1 MRNLSYFR
9 AVPYHRILDLIWFV
23 LMAMTLLSALI
34 AESAEPSLLVTAIVA
49 LTIGIKGR
57 LVVDRFMELR
67 NANPRIRFA
76 MNLYFYLLPLAILIV
91 WLFPEFLADMTRL
104 KK

>member
-1 MRNLSYFR
+1 
-9 AVPYHRILDLIWFV
+9 
-23 LMAMTLLSALI
+23 MTLLSALI
-34 AESAEPSLLVTAIVA
+34 AESVEPSLLVTAIVA
-49 LTIGIKGR
+49 LTIGIKGC

-67 NANPRIRFA
+67 NAHPRIRFA
-76 MNLYFYLLPLAILIV
+76 MKHYFYLLPLAIIVV